1 MATMTLPDIEEQL
14 RKYVGGKY
22 SSRELNI
29 ATYFYKLG
37 LKQNESD
44 MTERVI
50 WKEIPKDKDGF
61 FDENSDLY
69 DRLPIIITE
78 EFKDFINL
86 YYIDKENWHETVADL
101 SRQRFVHYIEVRE
114 LK

>member
-37 LKQNESD
+37 LKKGE
-44 MTERVI
+44 
-50 WKEIPKDKDGF
+50 
-61 FDENSDLY
+61 
-69 DRLPIIITE
+69 
-78 EFKDFINL
+78 
-86 YYIDKENWHETVADL
+86 
-101 SRQRFVHYIEVRE
+101 
-114 LK
+114 